1 MRVAATRGLMR
12 ESPESPRTAKI
23 RLTMASTARTEVP
36 RCRAISSLLKPSAI
50 RRMVSS
56 CEELNSLSGVRTEDE
71 GLFVL
76 QHKYWQDTMIQAL
89 KDEQQLIPVE
99 AVQ

>member
-1 MRVAATRGLMR
+1 MSRGAEHWVEGADEAAR
-12 ESPESPRTAKI
+12 EIE
-23 RLTMASTARTEVP
+23 
-36 RCRAISSLLKPSAI
+36 LKP
-50 RRMVSS
+50 
-56 CEELNSLSGVRTEDE
+56 LLSGVRTEDE

-76 QHKYWQDTMIQAL
+76 QHKYWQETMIQAL

>member
-1 MRVAATRGLMR
+1 MKCA
-12 ESPESPRTAKI
+12 E
-23 RLTMASTARTEVP
+23 
-36 RCRAISSLLKPSAI
+36 LKP
-50 RRMVSS
+50 
-56 CEELNSLSGVRTEDE
+56 LLSGVRTEDE